1 MIISDKIYE
10 GLRWT
15 VSIVLPAIST
25 FFLTLADAWGWDV
38 PTEAIVTSISALSL
52 FLGTVFGISK
62 ITYDRKSAEKLSAK
76 KQKS

>member
-1 MIISDKIYE
+1 MNISKTCYE
-10 GLRWT
+10 SLRWL

-62 ITYDRKSAEKLSAK
+62 ITYDKKNAERLSAK
-76 KQKS
+76 NKK